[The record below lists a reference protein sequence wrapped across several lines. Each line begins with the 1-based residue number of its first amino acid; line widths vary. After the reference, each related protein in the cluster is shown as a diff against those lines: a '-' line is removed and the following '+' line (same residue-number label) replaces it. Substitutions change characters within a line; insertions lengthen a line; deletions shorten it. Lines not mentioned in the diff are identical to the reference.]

1 MYRIIISPRAKKQ
14 LKPIRK
20 IYQQAINEALE
31 EITYYPLAG
40 KPLTRELTGK
50 YSYKIGTYRIIYKVS
65 KRDQKIYV
73 LSAGHR
79 ATIYK

>member
-1 MYRIIISPRAKKQ
+1 MYYIIISPRAKKQ
-14 LKPIRK
+14 LKLIKK

-31 EITYYPLAG
+31 EIIYYPLAG

-50 YSYKIGTYRIIYKVS
+50 YSYKIGNYRIIYKIS

-73 LSAGHR
+73 ISAGHR